1 MARLRVEKLQ
11 EAIKQELSK
20 ILLQDIKDPRI
31 KFVTVTGVELTDDI
45 SLAKVYVSLYGTEKD
60 QEEAWQG
67 LNKAVPLATCVRKLP
82 KESGCVL
89 HRH

>member
-1 MARLRVEKLQ
+1 M
-11 EAIKQELSK
+11 
-20 ILLQDIKDPRI
+20 LQDIKDPRI

-45 SLAKVYVSLYGTEKD
+45 SLAKVYVSLYGTEKTRKKHGR
-60 QEEAWQG
+60 G
-67 LNKAVPLATCVRKLP
+67 LIKPWAICVRKLP